1 MSRRSRLLLG
11 LIAAA
16 LLLPSL
22 ASAHT
27 LKPGFLLLRD
37 LGEGT
42 YAVDW
47 TAPQAEPA
55 LFPRTSGGCALE
67 RAGLDWHLTCAGD
80 EPTQVHLDGI
90 RDDRTE
96 VVVRVARADG
106 EPMFAMMSRDLPM
119 LELGLS
125 GDAASS
131 EHAQPTG
138 FMTWLWLGIEHI
150 LIGTDHLL
158 FVLGLVLLISSGR
171 DLLATIT
178 SFTLAHS
185 ITLGAASLGA
195 IALPSAPVESVIA
208 LSIVLLAVELARD
221 EETLTH
227 RKPWL
232 VAFAFGLLHGF
243 GFAGALGEIGLPQES
258 IWMPLLSFNLGVE
271 AGQLAFVA
279 AVIGP
284 VILLRKAPRA
294 VQLIPVYCIGTVAMA
309 WTIERVAGY
318 VL

>member
-1 MSRRSRLLLG
+1 MPRLLGAAL
-11 LIAAA
+11 AAA
-16 LLLPSL
+16 LLLPAL

-27 LKPGFLLLRD
+27 LKPGFLLIRD
-37 LGEGT
+37 LGDGGW
-42 YAVDW
+42 AVDW
-47 TAPQAEPA
+47 TAPQAEPGLLPSA
-55 LFPRTSGGCALE
+55 TGACTIE
-67 RAGLDWHLTCAGD
+67 RGGLDWRLKCAG
-80 EPTQVHLDGI
+80 EGPTELHLDGI

-96 VVVRVARADG
+96 VVVRVARAEG
-106 EPMFAMMSRDLPM
+106 PPAFAMLSRDLPM
-119 LELGLS
+119 MELVLDGA
-125 GDAASS
+125 GEAAA
-131 EHAQPTG
+131 EQPAA
-138 FMTWLWLGIEHI
+138 FKTWLVLGVEHI
-150 LIGTDHLL
+150 LGGTDHLL
-158 FVLGLVLLISSGR
+158 FVLGLVLLIASGR

-195 IALPSAPVESVIA
+195 ISLPSAPVESVIA

-221 EETLTH
+221 GDTLTH

-243 GFAGALGEIGLPQES
+243 GFAGALGEIGLPKDA

-279 AVIGP
+279 AVLGP
-284 VILLRKAPRA
+284 VVLLRKAPRWA
-294 VQLIPVYCIGTVAMA
+294 QLLPVYGIGTVAMA
-309 WTIERVAGY
+309 WTVQRVAGF